1 MQDQLITIRTLDCDI
16 CQKYDS
22 VRLSDEEVKL
32 RANTTDIGIGAYSIL
47 HNDHTRIIY
56 FDEGGNYLGDTIA
69 LNQDEIPENLSAKP
83 LPYYIR
89 NINKRNWFSRIRK
102 SLFSRLHSQSL
113 TISIAGP
120 SRAGKT
126 SLVRYLE
133 TLTPERNTIGAVSV
147 PTMGKSVKRLKLG
160 RSEIKTL
167 DMGGQEDFWD
177 LWEQSIA
184 ISDSVIFIVD
194 GTSKNLLEVAKAF
207 ERVIHYRTD
216 EIPVLVI
223 LNKKD
228 LSLRKESNTFMTSGE
243 FLALTSLPLPINNVV
258 TIEASIFEGLAYKIT
273 DLEEVQLVEIIN
285 SFFNDYC
292 NS

>member
-1 MQDQLITIRTLDCDI
+1 MQDQIITIRTLDCDI

-69 LNQDEIPENLSAKP
+69 LSQDEIPENHSAKP

-89 NINKRNWFSRIRK
+89 NKDKRNWFSRIRK
-102 SLFSRLHSQSL
+102 SLFSRLHSKNL

-120 SRAGKT
+120 SQAGKT
-126 SLVRYLE
+126 SFVRYLE
-133 TLTPERNTIGAVSV
+133 TLIPERNNPGAFSV
-147 PTMGKSVKRLKLG
+147 PTMGKSVKRVKMG
-160 RSEIKTL
+160 RSIIKTL

-177 LWEQSIA
+177 LWENSILS
-184 ISDSVIFIVD
+184 SDAVIFVVD
-194 GTSKNLLEVAKAF
+194 GTSENIIEVAKAF
-207 ERVIHYRTD
+207 ERVIHYRNE

-223 LNKKD
+223 MNKKD
-228 LSLRKESNTFMTSGE
+228 LNLRKESNHFMTSGE
-243 FLALTSLPLPINNVV
+243 FLTLTTLPLPIQNVV
-258 TIEASIFEGLAYKIT
+258 TIEASIYEGLAYKTT
-273 DLEEVQLVEIIN
+273 DLEEVPLIVIIN
-285 SFFNDYC
+285 SFFSDYC
-292 NS
+292 DN